1 MQIAIPLFDD
11 FTALDAVGPHEILAR
26 MPGASVVWVAAAP
39 GPVRADTG
47 VAISAQAAFEDV
59 PSPDV
64 VLVPGGDGT
73 RRALRDDRLL
83 EWLRGAHATSTWTT
97 SVCTGALLLAAAGI
111 TRGVDST
118 THWAARDLLAELGAN
133 PVAQRVVE
141 RGKIITGAG
150 VAAGIDMALT
160 LAARIHGDDVAR
172 ALQLGVEYDPQPPF
186 DTGAPEKAPPHMVAA
201 VRAATPGL
209 AA

>member
-1 MQIAIPLFDD
+1 MQIAIPLFAG

-26 MPGASVVWVAAAP
+26 MPGADVVWVAAEP

-47 VAISAQAAFEDV
+47 VAISAQAAYEDA

-73 RRALRDDRLL
+73 RRALHDEHLL
-83 EWLRGAHATSTWTT
+83 RWLRRAHETSTWTA

-118 THWAARDLLAELGAN
+118 THWATRDLLAELGAN
-133 PVAQRVVE
+133 PVAERVVE
-141 RGKIITGAG
+141 RGKVITGAG
-150 VAAGIDMALT
+150 VSAGIDLALT
-160 LAARIHGDDVAR
+160 LAARIHGDDLAR

-186 DTGAPEKAPPHMVAA
+186 DTGAPEKAPPHLVAA